1 MRQAVAGGD
10 QGMNEA
16 LIIGA
21 VLLIG
26 IGLVASQLIRL
37 KEWLDRQPPPEALE
51 PSEPPAGP
59 GQNPSDSSDPSD
71 PSDPNDSDDAD
82 EPGAP
87 EPR

>member
-1 MRQAVAGGD
+1 MTA
-10 QGMNEA
+10 A

-51 PSEPPAGP
+51 PPEPPAGP
-59 GQNPSDSSDPSD
+59 GR
-71 PSDPNDSDDAD
+71 DSDGSGGASGSDGSGGAD

-87 EPR
+87 WAG